1 MKRQR
6 FRGGDQSAADIEPE
20 SLSEEDVSV
29 EMFESGTGTE
39 EDPIVFTVSN
49 AQEITDAVAE
59 INENTDN
66 SMYYTISM
74 LNDISFTGMQLKYNT
89 TTILGNGHTLSLT
102 EEAHIT
108 VTGGDQT
115 SNPVLILGKEDDK
128 TNTLTLQG
136 ETVNDVPSGFVVG
149 SASDGITC
157 GTLKM
162 YDGVTITGAVS
173 NNYYGGGV
181 IVGSG
186 GYFEMNGGTIE
197 KCGIDGGAVCFGG
210 GVAVINK
217 GKFTMNGGSIQ
228 KCFLKTGYCE
238 TQNLSWNLSLNYGAG
253 AGVFVSNGAV
263 FKMTGG
269 EIKDNYIEAKN
280 ETVWKSYGVGGGIA
294 VTGSARNYD
303 ITAHVE
309 ITGGI
314 IQGNHATLG
323 GGGIAVCGMR
333 AVSPAVATVYNP
345 DGSSDN
351 TPGLVINGTE
361 NDPVQI
367 INNTA
372 DGWSEWAVGGG
383 GILLYRLKDT
393 YDLKINNAVISGNTV
408 TAGPGGGIESANHW
422 SFYSVVYSVENTV
435 LSGNQATEGGAV
447 CLYNSTDSSIMK
459 AEFTNT
465 TIKENTAAD
474 KGGGISVENRD
485 VNAAEN
491 TVVTFHD
498 GCAIYS
504 NSATDVCSDDFYK
517 YSNSTVYH
525 LPTAEQISENSGL
538 SFTGWYKDEKDNRYS
553 ENNAE
558 EYTPVDST
566 TDQLQL
572 KIVKVEVQRYIVT
585 FDTKGGSKIEAQTVE
600 AGGTVGKPDNPL
612 YKGYKFAGWF
622 TDENYQNAYNF
633 DTPVTSDM
641 TLYAKWVKK
650 GSSHRTYPD
659 EDNNNSGNGTSGT
672 AAVVSVAPT
681 QLSQVPKTGDN
692 ANMMLWITLAGLSA
706 AGLLTAVS
714 LRRRRKIM

>member
-1 MKRQR
+1 
-6 FRGGDQSAADIEPE
+6 
-20 SLSEEDVSV
+20 
-29 EMFESGTGTE
+29 MFESGTGTE

-49 AQEITDAVAE
+49 TQEITDAVAE
-59 INENTDN
+59 INENTGDFT
-66 SMYYTISM
+66 YYTISM
-74 LNDISFTGMQLKYNT
+74 QDDISVPGMKLEYNT

-102 EEAHIT
+102 GEAHIA

-149 SASDGITC
+149 SASDGITY

-197 KCGIDGGAVCFGG
+197 KCGIDGGSTCFGG

-228 KCFLKTGYCE
+228 ECFLKTGYCDS
-238 TQNLSWNLSLNYGAG
+238 TPDYNLFYNYGAG
-253 AGVFVSNGAV
+253 AGVFVSADAV

-280 ETVWKSYGVGGGIA
+280 ETVYKSYGVGGGIA
-294 VTGSARNYD
+294 VTGTTKSYD
-303 ITAHVE
+303 ITARVE

-323 GGGIAVCGMR
+323 GGGIAVCGMK
-333 AVSPAVATVYNP
+333 AKSPAVTTVYNP
-345 DGSSDN
+345 DGGTDDS

-372 DGWSEWAVGGG
+372 DGWSKWAVGGG

-408 TAGPGGGIESANHW
+408 TAGSGGGIESENY
-422 SFYSVVYSVENTV
+422 SSRYSVVYSVENTV
-435 LSGNQATEGGAV
+435 LSGNKATEGGAV
-447 CLYNSTDSSIMK
+447 FLHNTKKDSIMK

-474 KGGGISVENRD
+474 IGGGISVKKYD
-485 VNAAEN
+485 DDAAGN
-491 TVVTFHD
+491 TVEVTFHD
-498 GCAIYS
+498 GCAIYN
-504 NSATDVCSDDFYK
+504 NSAQNICSDDFYK
-517 YSNSTVYH
+517 YSNSTVYY